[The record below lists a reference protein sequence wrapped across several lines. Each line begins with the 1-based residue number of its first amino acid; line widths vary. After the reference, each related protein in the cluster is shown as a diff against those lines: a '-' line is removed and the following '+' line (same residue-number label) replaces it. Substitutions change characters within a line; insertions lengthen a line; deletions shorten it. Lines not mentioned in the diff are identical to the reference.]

1 MPRCRTWSKLRGIPL
16 LPRRY
21 DVGIDLF
28 SFFLFLFLTNNSKQA
43 KRPASAHRK
52 AGRFAFAMMVV
63 DVDLVFTVPEFPAGD
78 IINAIAVGIVS
89 GLSATG
95 ADQIAKQ
102 MKK

>member
-1 MPRCRTWSKLRGIPL
+1 MLRVVALHEVEDDGGARGGAALAFQLAALGGHLVQLAAHAAQAL
-16 LPRRY
+16 LG
-21 DVGIDLF
+21 V
-28 SFFLFLFLTNNSKQA
+28 A
-43 KRPASAHRK
+43 
-52 AGRFAFAMMVV
+52 AMY
-63 DVDLVFTVPEFPAGD
+63 TVPEFPAGD